1 MKLLAL
7 RGLLDDAPLDRLKG
21 AQGYK
26 NVAQDLESLV
36 DMLQDNWSRIEGKVL
51 TTRAEL
57 EHANRLATRLLR
69 IVGEREHGPEVEI
82 TAVSQVRVRA
92 FMVVQRVYENVRR
105 AVAYLRADEGDADV
119 IAPSLHTGRPPR
131 RKATEPVNK
140 GTGTETDPAAAATAT
155 GTAVD

>member
-69 IVGEREHGPEVEI
+69 IVGEREHGPETEL
-82 TAVSQVRVRA
+82 TAVCRFACARSWWCSACTRTCGVRSRICVP
-92 FMVVQRVYENVRR
+92 MRVTR
-105 AVAYLRADEGDADV
+105 
-119 IAPSLHTGRPPR
+119 T
-131 RKATEPVNK
+131 
-140 GTGTETDPAAAATAT
+140 
-155 GTAVD
+155 